1 MKKSLSKKIL
11 AMFLAVLMLVTAV
24 PFTSFAAT
32 ETELNDLNAAITA
45 YENKMNGTVYT
56 NMKSAYDAYIV
67 AREAKDAY
75 VYGNNKSADLAKATQ
90 ELKAATEKMQNFAEP
105 QIQFT
110 APVWPLENEDKRD
123 NVSLAHYSADASK
136 NVVYA
141 GPEFKDANQSA
152 GKVNFT
158 DPGVTKQDNVPGSNF
173 AKNGGFDFEPC
184 YGTIVLLYDG
194 VNEMQFPVMAKAKV
208 NNPEGK
214 HEYRLIT
221 LYPTNGVKVGITNNR
236 DNNAAKGNYQ
246 NSSEFALYRPFDGF
260 RAPAA
265 DWCSSN
271 SNGLH
276 YGFNV
281 VGINKSQYIGAQQ
294 ENNAGNYSTLL
305 SANNYSYYSSVLQFK
320 GQLAADEYVRT
331 YNIRWAATGEDKYQK
346 NFFSKTEQQTFFG
359 EGAATTPTYV
369 LNYKAVKDAIAEA
382 AKLTQIKDVATYSDE
397 NSAQMSTLMGVID
410 KATSFNPNNYSYAN
424 DAAAAV
430 AECDKDIKA
439 IVEGIKA
446 GANIG
451 TAFAYAKL
459 RSSIDESKAVYEAGN
474 GETGKPI
481 FQPQTWDRFEKA
493 YKAAIDK
500 MNKLPQTH
508 YVDVDG
514 IMAVEKELA
523 DSFVNLARID
533 LTILKDAITAYET
546 KMNGTIYTNM
556 KPAYDA
562 YIVAKEAI
570 DAFEYG
576 NNKTVQ
582 FDRITKELEEATA
595 NMKEFVSP
603 EIKFTVPTWSTKSA
617 EDIEYTKENSKN
629 ILYAGPEYTTG
640 KSVGKME
647 WQKNGDDGKFDVNL
661 YYGTTVLLYDGT
673 TIPQFPVMASAAKG
687 NKSSAEFR
695 RIINI
700 YPATTPSVVEAEF
713 EDNKD
718 FRVSLSN
725 IEKNDKDS
733 WAGGR
738 DGGNQSYGYNIVH
751 DGTGSD
757 ATQYIRGAWT
767 NKTNDYSDNMTMASG
782 TWYFSSSLKY
792 NNTMGP
798 NTYVQ
803 DFQIPWNAHT
813 TLGASGFGL
822 RASFGST
829 TSTVHTYV
837 VNYKAVKDAIADAS
851 KLTQIKDVAT
861 YSDENYKAMSDLMG
875 AIDKATSFNPNSF
888 DYATD
893 TATAIQQCD
902 TIIKEIVE
910 GVKAGS
916 NIKVATTYRKLRYTI
931 SLAKSTYEM
940 GNGTPENPTF
950 TQDSWTR
957 FETAYKAAVEEMKGL
972 PEKHYKDA
980 GIVELEKELTT
991 ARENLKSFKQASF
1004 DVYNYAVKN
1013 LVDKVAQGK
1022 WTAKS
1027 LEQLEAEL
1035 KTKKYIDKANQVNVP
1050 ITEQPSINAETK
1062 EIERAEQILKAA
1074 DNSVFEA
1081 MKVDIKTINADSSN
1095 VAQIQQEFD
1104 KLSAN
1109 TTKKITILGVEYD
1122 GYIYDEIVSSVITKI
1137 NETKYDYT
1145 IKVVDEAN
1153 NTTKYVVMDAQSK
1166 AISYTEDEMQAT
1178 KFHYDDKLTL
1188 TNDVACDWATTV
1200 VAQSTATE
1208 STRKVVNTN
1217 STSYEFSVRGNTT
1230 VYLSAATS
1238 ASSHKVTFV
1247 DSRSNEVVAFGYT
1260 SNGTFDISTVNVPN
1274 YAYYDIK
1281 GYACNVEGVVIEG
1294 TTISGVSK
1302 DIIVTVNYEPSQSV
1316 GEYTVRFED
1325 AFGAVLETKTV
1336 KYNQLVTLTKEGA
1349 KYFTDKATG
1358 KVLWTGDTYSF
1369 YAHQNVTVVAH
1380 ADEKTFNTVDVSVTS
1395 SPIVSNGVTRFV
1407 GSFAQVPSRY
1417 KVLNYGVVVDFD
1429 NRYAA
1434 DLSLAKV
1441 NKSEKVYNLSASSCD
1456 AKSNQ
1461 FVVGVTGTYTNINYV
1476 SYVICEDT
1484 TTGYSQIFYSNII
1497 HA

>member
-246 NSSEFALYRPFDGF
+246 NSSEFALYRPFNGY

-331 YNIRWAATGEDKYQK
+331 YNIRWAATGEDKYRK
-346 NFFSKTEQQTFFG
+346 NVFTQTEQQTFFG

-369 LNYKAVKDAIAEA
+369 LNYKAVKDAIANA
-382 AKLTQIKDVATYSDE
+382 GNLDQLKNVAVYSDE
-397 NSAQMSTLMGVID
+397 NSVQMSTLMGVID
-410 KATSFNPNNYSYAN
+410 KATSFNTSNYDFSKN
-424 DAAAAV
+424 TAAAV

-493 YKAAIDK
+493 YVAAIDK

-562 YIVAKEAI
+562 YIAAKEAI

-603 EIKFTVPTWSTKSA
+603 EIKFTVPTWFGLGEGNIANQSVNVLFAEENYSNKTSA
-617 EDIEYTKENSKN
+617 CEYITWVDKEDRADI
-629 ILYAGPEYTTG
+629 G
-640 KSVGKME
+640 V
-647 WQKNGDDGKFDVNL
+647 
-661 YYGTTVLLYDGT
+661 YYGTTVLLYDGVNT
-673 TIPQFPVMASAAKG
+673 PQFP
-687 NKSSAEFR
+687 
-695 RIINI
+695 I
-700 YPATTPSVVEAEF
+700 
-713 EDNKD
+713 
-718 FRVSLSN
+718 
-725 IEKNDKDS
+725 
-733 WAGGR
+733 
-738 DGGNQSYGYNIVH
+738 
-751 DGTGSD
+751 
-757 ATQYIRGAWT
+757 
-767 NKTNDYSDNMTMASG
+767 MASG
-782 TWYFSSSLKY
+782 KAKVSYFSPLDFTNLFPAEAKEFDAAKQKDNADFRLSTTSIGGKLKDDQVWIGGRSGGNSDYDYNLTQGNGTEYVKGCFYDGNNQNKNYYAENMNTQQGVWYFSSSLKFKNSMQPTEY
-792 NNTMGP
+792 TKD
-798 NTYVQ
+798 VVL
-803 DFQIPWNAHT
+803 PWVAETAVGISNQSKYGAMNANKHI
-813 TLGASGFGL
+813 
-822 RASFGST
+822 
-829 TSTVHTYV
+829 YV
-837 VNYKAVKDAIADAS
+837 VNYEAVKNAIADAA

-861 YSDENYKAMSDLMG
+861 YSDENYKSMSALMG
-875 AIDKATSFNPNSF
+875 AIDKATSFDPNSF

-902 TIIKEIVE
+902 ATIKEIVE
-910 GVKAGS
+910 GIKAGS
-916 NIKVATTYRKLRYTI
+916 DIKVATTYRKLRDTI

-1062 EIERAEQILKAA
+1062 EIENAEKLLKAA

-1081 MKVDIKTINADSSN
+1081 MKIDIKTINADSSN

-1153 NTTKYVVMDAQSK
+1153 NTTKYVVMDAESK
-1166 AISYTEDEMQAT
+1166 AISYTNDEKQAT

-1217 STSYEFSVRGNTT
+1217 STTYEFSVRGNTT